1 MNNQN
6 FQSDIESLSDTYI
19 KYTVS
24 RVIADKRDN
33 LLDMEVPA
41 EFSERLLENNV
52 EVNLYSLADN
62 SLIFS
67 DVIKNVS
74 GSIFTRTLQYED
86 NTQRTLLYIDFKKLP
101 DLIIP
106 VGRYSVTLNFFQDEL
121 GSYNDRLL
129 KVSKI
134 STSRNEVE
142 LKLTDTTKLT
152 ELAQFSI
159 PRINVGY
166 IFPVLAQIF
175 NQPDSDTLDL
185 PVSPAKIDS
194 ASIYLNFASGSG
206 QKLIEYGFDEDD
218 GSLVG
223 ISTISQNILN
233 EAYGIAQT
241 DVTNRV
247 LSGSKSFTEDELSN
261 IVINSIDIAYDSAL
275 NDEAINPQNYRF
287 DLI

>member
-74 GSIFTRTLQYED
+74 ESIFTRTLQYED

-142 LKLTDTTKLT
+142 LKLTDTTKLS

-166 IFPVLAQIF
+166 ILPVLAQIF
-175 NQPDSDTLDL
+175 NQPDSETLDL

-223 ISTISQNILN
+223 INTVTQNILN

-241 DVTNRV
+241 DVINRMF
-247 LSGSKSFTEDELSN
+247 SGSKSFTEEELSN